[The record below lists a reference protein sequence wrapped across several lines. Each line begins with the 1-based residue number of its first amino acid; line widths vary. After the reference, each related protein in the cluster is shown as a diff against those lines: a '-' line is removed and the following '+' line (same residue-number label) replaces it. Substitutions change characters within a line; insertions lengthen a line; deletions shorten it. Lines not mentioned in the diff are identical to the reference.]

1 MNKCVGIIGLG
12 YVGLPLAIEVAKK
25 GSSVIGIDIDESKI
39 KLLNSGKTSIED
51 INIGD
56 LKTLIEDGRL
66 AVTSDYSKVGLCDI
80 LLVCVPTPLSNER
93 VPDLKPL
100 LGAIRSLAAYLMPKT
115 LVIIESTVATG
126 TTRNTVLP
134 LLEELVNFPVTEID
148 VAYSPERVDPSNKV
162 WSLQNTPKIVSGIT
176 QTSKIR
182 AIAFYSSFI
191 NEVIECESVEI
202 AETAKLLENSFR
214 FINISFI
221 NEFGIFCNALGIDIN
236 KVVKAAGTK
245 PYGFM
250 EFYPSIGV
258 GGHCIP
264 VDPIYLSS
272 KAKQVGSPIR
282 MIELADQINRDLPMY
297 FVGRAEKK
305 LNGLEGKKILV
316 VGVSYKPNISDVRET
331 PVFNLISA
339 LRSKGAQVSWHDDLV
354 KKFNGEES
362 TELSDNFDLAIIA
375 TAHDY
380 LDWAKIGNLP
390 VITSRSS
397 L

>member
-1 MNKCVGIIGLG
+1 MNKCVGVIGLG

-25 GSSVIGIDIDESKI
+25 SSSVIGIDIDKSKI
-39 KLLNSGKTSIED
+39 ELLKSGKSGIED
-51 INIGD
+51 INTAD
-56 LKTLIEDGRL
+56 LKFLSESSRL
-66 AVTSDYSKVGLCDI
+66 VVTSDYSKVALCDI
-80 LLVCVPTPLSNER
+80 LLVCVPTPLSDER
-93 VPDLKPL
+93 VPDLEPL
-100 LGAIRSLAAYLMPKT
+100 LAAIRCIASYLTPGT

-134 LLEELVNFPVTEID
+134 LLEELINFPPAQIE

-162 WSLQNTPKIVSGIT
+162 WSLQNTPKLVSGIT
-176 QTSKIR
+176 ESSKMR
-182 AIAFYSSFI
+182 AITFYSSFI
-191 NEVIECESVEI
+191 SEVIECESVEI
-202 AETAKLLENSFR
+202 AESAKLLENSFR
-214 FINISFI
+214 FVNISFI
-221 NEFGIFCNALGIDIN
+221 NEFRIFCNALGIDIN
-236 KVVKAAGTK
+236 KVIKAAGTK

-264 VDPIYLSS
+264 VDPLYLSN
-272 KAKQVGSPIR
+272 KAREVGSPIK
-282 MIELADQINRDLPMY
+282 MIELADQINRDLPKY
-297 FVGRAEKK
+297 FVSRAEKK

-331 PVFNLISA
+331 PVLNLISA

-354 KKFNGEES
+354 KSFNGEES
-362 TELSDNFDLAIIA
+362 TQLSNNFDLAIIA

-380 LDWAKIGNLP
+380 LDWSKIRNLP
-390 VITSRSS
+390 IITSRSS

>member
-56 LKTLIEDGRL
+56 LKTLIEDRRL

-202 AETAKLLENSFR
+202 AETAKLL
-214 FINISFI
+214 
-221 NEFGIFCNALGIDIN
+221 
-236 KVVKAAGTK
+236 
-245 PYGFM
+245 
-250 EFYPSIGV
+250 
-258 GGHCIP
+258 
-264 VDPIYLSS
+264 
-272 KAKQVGSPIR
+272 
-282 MIELADQINRDLPMY
+282 
-297 FVGRAEKK
+297 
-305 LNGLEGKKILV
+305 
-316 VGVSYKPNISDVRET
+316 
-331 PVFNLISA
+331 
-339 LRSKGAQVSWHDDLV
+339 
-354 KKFNGEES
+354 
-362 TELSDNFDLAIIA
+362 
-375 TAHDY
+375 
-380 LDWAKIGNLP
+380 
-390 VITSRSS
+390 
-397 L
+397 

>member
-12 YVGLPLAIEVAKK
+12 YVGLPLAIEVAKR

-39 KLLNSGKTSIED
+39 ELLNSGKTSIED
-51 INIGD
+51 INVAD

-66 AVTSDYSKVGLCDI
+66 TVTSDYSKIGLCDI

-100 LGAIRSLAAYLMPKT
+100 LGAIRSLAAYLTPKT

-176 QTSKIR
+176 QTSKLR

-191 NEVIECESVEI
+191 SEVIECESVEI

-236 KVVKAAGTK
+236 KVIKAAGTK

>member
-100 LGAIRSLAAYLMPKT
+100 LAAIRSLAAYLMPKT

-176 QTSKIR
+176 ETSKIR

>member
-66 AVTSDYSKVGLCDI
+66 AVTSDYSKVGLCEI

-93 VPDLKPL
+93 VPELKPL
-100 LGAIRSLAAYLMPKT
+100 LAAIRSLAAYLTPKT

-134 LLEELVNFPVTEID
+134 LLEELINFPVTEID

-176 QTSKIR
+176 QSSKIR
-182 AIAFYSSFI
+182 AIAFYSNFI

-214 FINISFI
+214 FVNISFI

-236 KVVKAAGTK
+236 KVIKAAGTK

-250 EFYPSIGV
+250 EFYPSIGI

-264 VDPIYLSS
+264 VDPIYLSDQ
-272 KAKQVGSPIR
+272 ARQVGSPIR
-282 MIELADQINRDLPMY
+282 MIELADQINRDLPSF
-297 FVGRAEKK
+297 FVSRAKKK
-305 LNGLEGKKILV
+305 LNGLGGKKILV

-339 LRSKGAQVSWHDDLV
+339 LRSKGAHVSWHDDLV
-354 KKFNGEES
+354 KEWNSEKS
-362 TELSDNFDLAIIA
+362 VVLSKDFDLAIIA
-375 TAHDY
+375 TPHDY
-380 LDWAKIGNLP
+380 LELSALGNVPILNTRGS
-390 VITSRSS
+390 V
-397 L
+397 

>member
-1 MNKCVGIIGLG
+1 M
-12 YVGLPLAIEVAKK
+12 
-25 GSSVIGIDIDESKI
+25 
-39 KLLNSGKTSIED
+39 
-51 INIGD
+51 
-56 LKTLIEDGRL
+56 
-66 AVTSDYSKVGLCDI
+66 
-80 LLVCVPTPLSNER
+80 
-93 VPDLKPL
+93 
-100 LGAIRSLAAYLMPKT
+100 
-115 LVIIESTVATG
+115 
-126 TTRNTVLP
+126 
-134 LLEELVNFPVTEID
+134 
-148 VAYSPERVDPSNKV
+148 
-162 WSLQNTPKIVSGIT
+162 
-176 QTSKIR
+176 R
-182 AIAFYSSFI
+182 AITFYSSFI

-272 KAKQVGSPIR
+272 KARQVGSPIR
-282 MIELADQINRDLPMY
+282 MIELADQVNRDLPTY
-297 FVGRAEKK
+297 YVRRAEKK
-305 LNGLEGKKILV
+305 LNGLEGKRILV

-331 PVFNLISA
+331 PVFNLIGA
-339 LRSKGAQVSWHDDLV
+339 LRSKGAQVFWHDDLV
-354 KKFNGEES
+354 KNFNGEES
-362 TELSDNFDLAIIA
+362 TQLSDNFDLAIIA

-397 L
+397 M

>member
-1 MNKCVGIIGLG
+1 MSKCVGIIGLG

-51 INIGD
+51 INIRE
-56 LKTLIEDGRL
+56 LKTLIDDGRL

-100 LGAIRSLAAYLMPKT
+100 LGAIRSLAAYLTPKT

-176 QTSKIR
+176 QTSKVR

-354 KKFNGEES
+354 KNFNGEES
-362 TELSDNFDLAIIA
+362 TQLSDNFDLAIIA

>member
-1 MNKCVGIIGLG
+1 MNKCVGVIGLG

-25 GSSVIGIDIDESKI
+25 SSSVIGIDIDKSKI
-39 KLLNSGKTSIED
+39 ELLKSGKTGIED
-51 INIGD
+51 ISTAD
-56 LKTLIEDGRL
+56 LKFLSESSRL
-66 AVTSDYSKVGLCDI
+66 VVTSDYSKVALCDI
-80 LLVCVPTPLSNER
+80 LLVCVPTPLSDER
-93 VPDLKPL
+93 VPDLEPL
-100 LGAIRSLAAYLMPKT
+100 LTAIRCIASYLTPGT

-134 LLEELVNFPVTEID
+134 LLEELISFPPTQIE

-162 WSLQNTPKIVSGIT
+162 WSLQNTPKLVSGIT
-176 QTSKIR
+176 ESSKMR
-182 AIAFYSSFI
+182 AITFYSSFI
-191 NEVIECESVEI
+191 SEVIECESVEI
-202 AETAKLLENSFR
+202 AESAKLLENSFR
-214 FINISFI
+214 FVNISFI
-221 NEFGIFCNALGIDIN
+221 NEFRIFCNALGIDIN

-264 VDPIYLSS
+264 VDPLYLSN
-272 KAKQVGSPIR
+272 KAREVGSPIK
-282 MIELADQINRDLPMY
+282 MIELADQINRDLPKY
-297 FVGRAEKK
+297 FVSRAEKK

-331 PVFNLISA
+331 PVLNLISA
-339 LRSKGAQVSWHDDLV
+339 LRSKGAQVFWHDDLV
-354 KKFNGEES
+354 KSFNGEES
-362 TELSDNFDLAIIA
+362 TQLSNNFDLAIIA

-380 LDWAKIGNLP
+380 LDWSKIRNLP
-390 VITSRSS
+390 IITSRSS

>member
-25 GSSVIGIDIDESKI
+25 GSSVIGVDIDESKV
-39 KLLNSGKTSIED
+39 KLLNSGKTTIED

-56 LKTLIEDGRL
+56 LKTLIKNGRL
-66 AVTSDYSKVGLCDI
+66 VVTSDYSKIGLCDI
-80 LLVCVPTPLSNER
+80 LLICVPTPLSSER
-93 VPDLKPL
+93 LPDLGPL
-100 LGAIRSLAAYLMPKT
+100 LDSIRSIAAYLTPKT
-115 LVIIESTVATG
+115 LLIIESTVATG
-126 TTRNTVLP
+126 TTRNAVFP
-134 LLEELVNFPVTEID
+134 LLEELVSFPASEIEI
-148 VAYSPERVDPSNKV
+148 AYSPERVDPSNKV

-176 QTSKIR
+176 QTSKMR

-214 FINISFI
+214 FVNISFI

-272 KAKQVGSPIR
+272 KARQVGSPIR
-282 MIELADQINRDLPMY
+282 MIELADQVNRDLPRY
-297 FVGRAEKK
+297 YVSRAEKK
-305 LNGLEGKKILV
+305 LNGLEGKRILV
-316 VGVSYKPNISDVRET
+316 VGVSYKPNVSDVRET
-331 PVFNLISA
+331 PVFNLISS
-339 LRSKGAQVSWHDDLV
+339 LRNKGAQVFWHDDLV
-354 KKFNGEES
+354 KNFNDEES
-362 TELSDNFDLAIIA
+362 TPLSDDFDLAIIA

-380 LDWAKIGNLP
+380 LDWSKISNLP

>member
-1 MNKCVGIIGLG
+1 MNKCVGVIGLG

-25 GSSVIGIDIDESKI
+25 SSSVIGIDIDKSKI
-39 KLLNSGKTSIED
+39 ELLKSGKTGIED
-51 INIGD
+51 ISTAD
-56 LKTLIEDGRL
+56 LKFLSESSRL
-66 AVTSDYSKVGLCDI
+66 VVTSDYSKVALCDI
-80 LLVCVPTPLSNER
+80 LLVCVPTPLSDER
-93 VPDLKPL
+93 VPDLEPL
-100 LGAIRSLAAYLMPKT
+100 LAAIRCIASYLTPGT

-134 LLEELVNFPVTEID
+134 LLEELINFPPTQIE

-162 WSLQNTPKIVSGIT
+162 WSLQNTPKLVSGIT
-176 QTSKIR
+176 ESSKMR
-182 AIAFYSSFI
+182 AITFYSSFI
-191 NEVIECESVEI
+191 SEVIECESVEI
-202 AETAKLLENSFR
+202 AESAKLLENSFR
-214 FINISFI
+214 FVNISFI
-221 NEFGIFCNALGIDIN
+221 NEFRIFCNALGIDIN

-264 VDPIYLSS
+264 VDPLYLSN
-272 KAKQVGSPIR
+272 KAREVGSPIK
-282 MIELADQINRDLPMY
+282 MIELADQINRDLPKY
-297 FVGRAEKK
+297 FVSRAEKK

-331 PVFNLISA
+331 PVLNLISA
-339 LRSKGAQVSWHDDLV
+339 LRSKGAQVFWHDDLV
-354 KKFNGEES
+354 KSFNGEES
-362 TELSDNFDLAIIA
+362 TQLSNNFDLAIIA

-380 LDWAKIGNLP
+380 LDWSKIRNLP
-390 VITSRSS
+390 IITSRSS

>member
-1 MNKCVGIIGLG
+1 MNKSVGVIGLG
-12 YVGLPLAIEVAKK
+12 YVGLPLAVEVAKK
-25 GSSVIGIDIDESKI
+25 GSSVIGFDIDESKI
-39 KLLNSGKTSIED
+39 EQLNSGKTSIED
-51 INIGD
+51 INVTD

-66 AVTSDYSKVGLCDI
+66 TVTSDYSKISLCDI
-80 LLVCVPTPLSNER
+80 LLVCVPTPLTNER
-93 VPDLKPL
+93 KPDLEPL
-100 LGAIRSLAAYLMPKT
+100 LDSIRSIAAHLNPKT

-126 TTRNTVLP
+126 TTRNIVVP
-134 LLEELVNFPVTEID
+134 LLEDLVNFPVTEIE

-176 QTSKIR
+176 QTSKLR

-214 FINISFI
+214 FINISFV
-221 NEFGIFCNALGIDIN
+221 NEFGIFCHALGIDIN

-264 VDPIYLSS
+264 VDSLYLSS
-272 KAKQVGSPIR
+272 KAQQIGSPIR

-297 FVGRAEKK
+297 FVSRAEKK

-339 LRSKGAQVSWHDDLV
+339 LRSKGAEVSWHDDLV
-354 KKFNGEES
+354 KNFKGEES
-362 TELSDNFDLAIIA
+362 TQLSDNFDLVIIA
-375 TAHDY
+375 TAHDN
-380 LDWAKIGNLP
+380 LDWSKIGNLP
-390 VITSRSS
+390 VIFSRSS

>member
-1 MNKCVGIIGLG
+1 MDKSVGVIGLG
-12 YVGLPLAIEVAKK
+12 YVGLPLAMEIAKK
-25 GSSVIGIDIDESKI
+25 SSSVFGIDIDKSKI
-39 KLLNSGKTSIED
+39 ELLKSGNTSIED
-51 INIGD
+51 INIGE
-56 LKTLIEDGRL
+56 LKTLTNNGRL
-66 AVTSDYSKVGLCDI
+66 EVTTDYSKIALCDI
-80 LLVCVPTPLSNER
+80 ILVCVPTPLSNER
-93 VPDLKPL
+93 VPDLEPL
-100 LGAIRSLAAYLMPKT
+100 LAAIRSIAAYLTPKT

-126 TTRNTVLP
+126 TTRNMVLP
-134 LLEELVNFPVTEID
+134 LLGELVNFPATEIE

-176 QTSKIR
+176 QSSKMR
-182 AIAFYSSFI
+182 AIAFYSNFI
-191 NEVIECESVEI
+191 SEVIECESVEI

-214 FINISFI
+214 FVNISFI

-250 EFYPSIGV
+250 EFYSSIGV

-264 VDPIYLSS
+264 VDPIYLSD
-272 KAKQVGSPIR
+272 KARQVGSPIR
-282 MIELADQINRDLPMY
+282 MIELADQINRDLPSY
-297 FVGRAEKK
+297 FVSRAEKK

-331 PVFNLISA
+331 PVFNLIRA
-339 LRSKGAQVSWHDDLV
+339 LRNKGAQVSWHDDLV

-362 TELSDNFDLAIIA
+362 TQLSNNFDLAIIA

-380 LDWAKIGNLP
+380 LDWSKIGNLP
-390 VITSRSS
+390 MITSRSS

>member
-339 LRSKGAQVSWHDDLV
+339 LRNKGAQVSWHDDLV

>member
-39 KLLNSGKTSIED
+39 KLLNSGKASIED

-100 LGAIRSLAAYLMPKT
+100 LAAIRSLAAYLMPKT

-176 QTSKIR
+176 ETSKIR

-354 KKFNGEES
+354 KNFNGEES
-362 TELSDNFDLAIIA
+362 TQLSDNFDLAIIA

>member
-1 MNKCVGIIGLG
+1 MNKSVGVIGLG

-25 GSSVIGIDIDESKI
+25 GISVIGIDIDKSKI
-39 KLLNSGKTSIED
+39 EALNSGKTSIED

-56 LKTLIEDGRL
+56 LKTLTENGRL
-66 AVTSDYSKVGLCDI
+66 EVTSDYSKIVLCDI

-93 VPDLKPL
+93 VPDLKPML
-100 LGAIRSLAAYLMPKT
+100 AAIRSIAAYLKPKT

-134 LLEELVNFPVTEID
+134 LLEELVNFPANEIE

-176 QTSKIR
+176 QSSKLR
-182 AIAFYSSFI
+182 AIEFYSNFI
-191 NEVIECESVEI
+191 SEVIECESVEI

-236 KVVKAAGTK
+236 QVVKAAGTK

-264 VDPIYLSS
+264 VDPIYLSD
-272 KAKQVGSPIR
+272 KARQVGSPIR
-282 MIELADQINRDLPMY
+282 MIELADQINRDLPSY
-297 FVGRAEKK
+297 FVSRAEKK

-339 LRSKGAQVSWHDDLV
+339 LRNKGAQVSWHDDLV

-362 TELSDNFDLAIIA
+362 TQLSNNFDLAIIA

-380 LDWAKIGNLP
+380 LDWSKIGNLP
-390 VITSRSS
+390 IITSRSS

>member
-162 WSLQNTPKIVSGIT
+162 WRLQNTPKIVSGIT

-236 KVVKAAGTK
+236 EVVKAAGTK

>member
-25 GSSVIGIDIDESKI
+25 GSSVIGVDIDESKI
-39 KLLNSGKTSIED
+39 ELLNSGKTTIED

-56 LKTLIEDGRL
+56 LKTLIKNGRL
-66 AVTSDYSKVGLCDI
+66 VVTSDYSKIGLCDT
-80 LLVCVPTPLSNER
+80 LLVCVPTPLSSER
-93 VPDLKPL
+93 LPDLGPL
-100 LGAIRSLAAYLMPKT
+100 LDSIRSIAAYLTPKT
-115 LVIIESTVATG
+115 LLIIESTVATG

-134 LLEELVNFPVTEID
+134 LLEELVNFPATEIE

-162 WSLQNTPKIVSGIT
+162 WSLQNTPKIVSGLT
-176 QTSKIR
+176 QASKMR
-182 AIAFYSSFI
+182 AIAFYSNFI

-214 FINISFI
+214 FVNISFI
-221 NEFGIFCNALGIDIN
+221 NEFGIFCNVLGIDIN

-264 VDPIYLSS
+264 VDPIYLST
-272 KAKQVGSPIR
+272 KARQVGSPIR
-282 MIELADQINRDLPMY
+282 MIELADQVNRDLPSY
-297 FVGRAEKK
+297 FVSRAEKK

-331 PVFNLISA
+331 PVFNLIRA
-339 LRSKGAQVSWHDDLV
+339 LRNKGAQVSWHDDLV

-362 TELSDNFDLAIIA
+362 TQLSNNFDLAIIA

-380 LDWAKIGNLP
+380 LDWSKIGNLP
-390 VITSRSS
+390 MITSRSS

>member
-1 MNKCVGIIGLG
+1 MNKCVGIVGLG
-12 YVGLPLAIEVAKK
+12 YVGLQLAKEVAKK

-39 KLLNSGKTSIED
+39 KLLNSGKASIED

-56 LKTLIEDGRL
+56 LKTLIDNGRL
-66 AVTSDYSKVGLCDI
+66 AVTSDYSKVDLCDI
-80 LLVCVPTPLSNER
+80 LLVCVPTPLSKAR

-100 LGAIRSLAAYLMPKT
+100 LGAIRSLAAHLTPKT

-148 VAYSPERVDPSNKV
+148 LAYSPERVDPSNKV
-162 WSLQNTPKIVSGIT
+162 WSLQNTPKIVSGVT
-176 QTSKIR
+176 QTSKMR
-182 AIAFYSSFI
+182 AITFYSSFI

-331 PVFNLISA
+331 PVLNLISA

>member
-66 AVTSDYSKVGLCDI
+66 AVTSDYSKVGLCEI

-93 VPDLKPL
+93 VPELKPL
-100 LGAIRSLAAYLMPKT
+100 LAAIRSIAAYLTPKT

-176 QTSKIR
+176 QKSKMR

-354 KKFNGEES
+354 KNFNGEES
-362 TELSDNFDLAIIA
+362 TQLSDNFDLAIIA

>member
-25 GSSVIGIDIDESKI
+25 GNSVIGIDIDESKI

-80 LLVCVPTPLSNER
+80 LLVCVPTPLSNAR
-93 VPDLKPL
+93 VPDLEPL
-100 LGAIRSLAAYLMPKT
+100 LGAIRSLAAYLTPKT

-282 MIELADQINRDLPMY
+282 MIELADQINRNLPMY

>member
-25 GSSVIGIDIDESKI
+25 GNSVIGIDIDESKI

-66 AVTSDYSKVGLCDI
+66 AVTSDYSKVGICDI
-80 LLVCVPTPLSNER
+80 LLVCVPTPLSNAR
-93 VPDLKPL
+93 VPDLEPL
-100 LGAIRSLAAYLMPKT
+100 LGAIRSLAAYLTPKT

-282 MIELADQINRDLPMY
+282 MIELADQINRNLPMY

>member
-39 KLLNSGKTSIED
+39 KLLNSSKTSIED

-134 LLEELVNFPVTEID
+134 LLEELVNFPVTEIE

-191 NEVIECESVEI
+191 NEIIECESVEI

-282 MIELADQINRDLPMY
+282 MIELADQINRDLPTY